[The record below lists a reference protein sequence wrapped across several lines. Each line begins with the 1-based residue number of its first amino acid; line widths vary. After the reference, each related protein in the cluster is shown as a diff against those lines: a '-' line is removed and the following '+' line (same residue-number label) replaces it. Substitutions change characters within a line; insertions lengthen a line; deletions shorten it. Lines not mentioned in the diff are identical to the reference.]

1 MLLRPFLSR
10 FPRITA
16 LRGRSSA
23 QATMRSLISWAV
35 ALTVSACDQPQI
47 KVRRVVEPAQRTLS
61 QLLVRYDTASFPACR
76 FPGPSGHPQQSIV
89 SHDSAL
95 RLPVGGEWKPVA
107 VDRELPDS
115 AMKWRRAGGGAVTL
129 RRVLNGASGPS
140 WLVTPFHVLVAHPT
154 CMLRRGETG
163 AIWRL
168 YDSPD
173 STGTDAGRSYD
184 ALAEVITRDS
194 LRYQVSIQAP
204 SAALRDSLAGEVSRA
219 IIGST

>member
-1 MLLRPFLSR
+1 
-10 FPRITA
+10 
-16 LRGRSSA
+16 
-23 QATMRSLISWAV
+23 MRSLIFWAV

-61 QLLVRYDTASFPACR
+61 QLLV
-76 FPGPSGHPQQSIV
+76 
-89 SHDSAL
+89 
-95 RLPVGGEWKPVA
+95 
-107 VDRELPDS
+107 
-115 AMKWRRAGGGAVTL
+115 

-194 LRYQVSIQAP
+194 LRYHVSIQAP

>member
-1 MLLRPFLSR
+1 VVKRPEHVAPAFSVQIPTYNGTSRSIQRASYHAISDFL
-10 FPRITA
+10 
-16 LRGRSSA
+16 GR
-23 QATMRSLISWAV
+23 L
-35 ALTVSACDQPQI
+35 
-47 KVRRVVEPAQRTLS
+47 
-61 QLLVRYDTASFPACR
+61 
-76 FPGPSGHPQQSIV
+76 
-89 SHDSAL
+89 
-95 RLPVGGEWKPVA
+95 GGEWKPVA

-115 AMKWRRAGGGAVTL
+115 AMKWRRAGGGAVAL

-168 YDSPD
+168 YDSPG

-194 LRYQVSIQAP
+194 LRYHVSIQAP